1 MKKALRPLLAIA
13 AFALVITSCKKDVAE
28 EENENEVIT
37 TVQLTFTPTG
47 GGTPFTYKW
56 EDPDGDGGAAPVID
70 MVTLAANTSYS
81 VQLLLL
87 DKTKNPVDTTSN
99 EVIEEAEDH
108 RFYYQPST
116 GSNITVSN
124 LDNDPNGVPVGLN
137 STWTTTAAAT
147 GTMTITLRHYENG
160 GKAVTDAINDSKS
173 STDAEVTFSTRVQ

>member
-1 MKKALRPLLAIA
+1 MKSTLKPLLAIV
-13 AFALVITSCKKDVAE
+13 AFALAITSCKKDVVE

-47 GGTPFTYKW
+47 AGAPLTYKW
-56 EDPDGDGGAAPVID
+56 EDLDGDGGAAPVID
-70 MVTLAANTSYS
+70 MVTLAVNTTYN

-99 EVIEEAEDH
+99 EVMEEAEDH
-108 RFYYQPST
+108 RFYFEPSA

-137 STWTTTAAAT
+137 STWTTTTAAT
-147 GTMTITLRHYENG
+147 GTMKITLRHYENG
-160 GKAVTDAINDSKS
+160 GKAVADAVNDPKS
-173 STDAEVTFSTRVQ
+173 STDAEATFNTKVQ